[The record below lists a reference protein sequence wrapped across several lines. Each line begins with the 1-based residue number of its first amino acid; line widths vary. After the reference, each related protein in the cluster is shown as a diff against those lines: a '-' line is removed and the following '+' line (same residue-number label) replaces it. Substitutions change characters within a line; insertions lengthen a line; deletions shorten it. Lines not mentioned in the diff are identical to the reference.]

1 MACSEAYA
9 SSDAICECSGAG
21 DVQQSYSA
29 GAVSMGPTSKLGAF
43 IVAAAVAMHR

>member
-29 GAVSMGPTSKLGAF
+29 GAVMGPTSKLGAF
-43 IVAAAVAMHR
+43 IVTAAVTMHR